1 MWWQRTVF
9 GEGSCLH
16 YYVNLQLLKCMVF
29 VKFRGQ
35 RGWGKAQ
42 IWGRSCLPT
51 HAAMC
56 LPDSALFGKGQNPL
70 HQFPRI
76 ANAYKSV
83 TSWREQKS
91 VVCCV
96 VSFPEY
102 HYNDLLPTCYG
113 LVSRVANKSATS
125 WKLSR
130 LRGNYGE
137 TCLMDFGHKQAR
149 IYYGSVIGGY
159 CCICAGQ
166 TLRVHSADGSTFLSE
181 MRSWP
186 PS

>member
-83 TSWREQKS
+83 TSWQ
-91 VVCCV
+91 
-96 VSFPEY
+96 
-102 HYNDLLPTCYG
+102 
-113 LVSRVANKSATS
+113 
-125 WKLSR
+125 LSR